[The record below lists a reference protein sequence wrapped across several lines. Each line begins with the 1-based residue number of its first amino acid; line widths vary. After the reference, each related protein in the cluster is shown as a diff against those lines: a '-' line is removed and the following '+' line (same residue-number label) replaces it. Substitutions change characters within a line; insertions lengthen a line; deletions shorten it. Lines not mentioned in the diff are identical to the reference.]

1 MSGIRLN
8 DPNTR
13 FSREMSRL
21 FDDVF
26 GAPSRPSDDERDSA
40 VWAPRADVA
49 ETDAAYLVSL
59 DLPGIPREHV
69 TLTLDDGELR
79 ISGERRPLAET
90 TSATSDDGGEAGD
103 AREAAQYHRV
113 ERRYGKFFRS
123 FRFKSDL
130 DADGVSA
137 RFEHGVLT
145 VTIPKAAE
153 RQPRRIEIE

>member
-26 GAPSRPSDDERDSA
+26 GAPSRPADDERDSA
-40 VWAPRADVA
+40 VWAPRADVS
-49 ETDAAYLVSL
+49 ETDQAYLVSL
-59 DLPGIPREHV
+59 DLPGLAREAV
-69 TLTLDDGELR
+69 TLTLEDGELR
-79 ISGERRPLAET
+79 ISGERAAPAST
-90 TSATSDDGGEAGD
+90 GA
-103 AREAAQYHRV
+103 EAAQYHRV

-130 DADGVSA
+130 DVEAVSA
-137 RFEHGVLT
+137 RFENGVLT

>member
-8 DPNTR
+8 DPNYR

-26 GAPSRPSDDERDSA
+26 GAPNRPTDDERDSA

-59 DLPGIPREHV
+59 DLPGLSRDAV
-69 TLTLDDGELR
+69 TLTLEDGELR
-79 ISGERRPLAET
+79 ISGERRAPADT
-90 TSATSDDGGEAGD
+90 AAGTY
-103 AREAAQYHRV
+103 AAQYHRV

-130 DADGVSA
+130 DVEAVSA
-137 RFEHGVLT
+137 RFNDGVLT

>member
-26 GAPSRPSDDERDSA
+26 GAPARHSDEERDSA
-40 VWAPRADVA
+40 VWAPRADVS

-59 DLPGIPREHV
+59 DLPGVPREHV

-79 ISGERRPLAET
+79 ISGERAAPTA
-90 TSATSDDGGEAGD
+90 GEG
-103 AREAAQYHRV
+103 ENAAQYHRV

-130 DADGVSA
+130 DADAVSA